1 MEVTTITNGSSLYSG
16 IGTTTGTTSGLY
28 ITPGTTSGLYITPEN
43 KMKQVKVAIF
53 FVTRN
58 EDYEI
63 IDSAFDQEVW
73 VCQKKGVSLEAATMK
88 ELGYVIDPDLKI
100 IREVLSITI

>member
-1 MEVTTITNGSSLYSG
+1 METTTGSPLYSG
-16 IGTTTGTTSGLY
+16 LTTGTTFSSG
-28 ITPGTTSGLYITPEN
+28 ITSYGCITTP
-43 KMKQVKVAIF
+43 KMTQVKVAIF
-53 FVTRN
+53 FVTRDEN
-58 EDYEI
+58 YDI

-88 ELGYVIDPDLKI
+88 QLGYVIDPDVKI

>member
-28 ITPGTTSGLYITPEN
+28 ITPEN

-53 FVTRN
+53 NVTRDEN
-58 EDYEI
+58 YDI
-63 IDSAFDQEVW
+63 IDSTFDQEVW
-73 VCQKKGVSLEAATMK
+73 VCQKKGVSLEVATMK
-88 ELGYVIDPDLKI
+88 QLGYVIDPDKQV
-100 IREVLSITI
+100 IREFLSITI

>member
-16 IGTTTGTTSGLY
+16 IGTTTGT
-28 ITPGTTSGLYITPEN
+28 ISGLYITPEK

-53 FVTRN
+53 FVTRDEN
-58 EDYEI
+58 YEI
-63 IDSAFDQEVW
+63 TDSAFDQEIW

-88 ELGYVIDPDLKI
+88 QLGYVIDPDLKI

>member
-1 MEVTTITNGSSLYSG
+1 MTTTITNGSSLCG
-16 IGTTTGTTSGLY
+16 TIGS
-28 ITPGTTSGLYITPEN
+28 ISWPTPEK

-53 FVTRN
+53 FVTRD
-58 EDYEI
+58 EDYDI
-63 IDSAFDQEVW
+63 IDSTFDQEVW

-88 ELGYVIDPDLKI
+88 QLGYVIDPDVKI

>member
-28 ITPGTTSGLYITPEN
+28 ITPEK

-53 FVTRN
+53 FVTRDEN
-58 EDYEI
+58 YDI

-88 ELGYVIDPDLKI
+88 QLGYVIDPDLKI

>member
-28 ITPGTTSGLYITPEN
+28 ITPEK

-53 FVTRN
+53 FVTRDEN
-58 EDYEI
+58 YDI

-73 VCQKKGVSLEAATMK
+73 VCQNKGVSLEAATMK
-88 ELGYVIDPDLKI
+88 QLGYVIDPDLKI

>member
-1 MEVTTITNGSSLYSG
+1 M
-16 IGTTTGTTSGLY
+16 TTTGTTLSNGSTLSN
-28 ITPGTTSGLYITPEN
+28 GTISWPTPEK

-53 FVTRN
+53 NVTRDEN
-58 EDYEI
+58 YDI

-73 VCQKKGVSLEAATMK
+73 VCQKKGVSLESATMK
-88 ELGYVIDPDLKI
+88 QLGYVIDPDLKI

>member
-1 MEVTTITNGSSLYSG
+1 METTISNGSLLYSG
-16 IGTTTGTTSGLY
+16 QTTTGAY
-28 ITPGTTSGLYITPEN
+28 ITPKI
-43 KMKQVKVAIF
+43 KQVKVAIF
-53 FVTRN
+53 NVTRDEN
-58 EDYEI
+58 YEI

-88 ELGYVIDPDLKI
+88 QLGYVIDPDLKI

>member
-1 MEVTTITNGSSLYSG
+1 MEATIYGGLTS
-16 IGTTTGTTSGLY
+16 TSGS
-28 ITPGTTSGLYITPEN
+28 ISWPTPEK

-53 FVTRN
+53 NVTRDEN
-58 EDYEI
+58 YDI
-63 IDSAFDQEVW
+63 IDSTFDQEVW

-88 ELGYVIDPDLKI
+88 QLGYVIDPDLKI

>member
-1 MEVTTITNGSSLYSG
+1 MTTISTGSPLYSG
-16 IGTTTGTTSGLY
+16 LTTTGAY
-28 ITPGTTSGLYITPEN
+28 ITP
-43 KMKQVKVAIF
+43 KMTQVKVAIF
-53 FVTRN
+53 NVTRDEN
-58 EDYEI
+58 YEI

-88 ELGYVIDPDLKI
+88 QLGYVIDPDVKI

>member
-1 MEVTTITNGSSLYSG
+1 ME
-16 IGTTTGTTSGLY
+16 TTTGSTPLYYGGLTT
-28 ITPGTTSGLYITPEN
+28 P

-53 FVTRN
+53 FVTRDEN
-58 EDYEI
+58 YEI
-63 IDSAFDQEVW
+63 IDSVFDQEVW

-88 ELGYVIDPDLKI
+88 QLGYVIDPDLKI

>member
-1 MEVTTITNGSSLYSG
+1 MGTTISNGSSLYSG
-16 IGTTTGTTSGLY
+16 LATTGAY
-28 ITPGTTSGLYITPEN
+28 ITP

-53 FVTRN
+53 NVTRDEN
-58 EDYEI
+58 YDI
-63 IDSAFDQEVW
+63 IDSTFDQEVW

-88 ELGYVIDPDLKI
+88 QLGYVIDPDLKI

>member
-1 MEVTTITNGSSLYSG
+1 MTTTTINNGSSLYSG

-28 ITPGTTSGLYITPEN
+28 ITPEKKI
-43 KMKQVKVAIF
+43 KQVKVAIF
-53 FVTRN
+53 FVTRDEN
-58 EDYEI
+58 YEI

-88 ELGYVIDPDLKI
+88 QLGYVIDPDLKI

>member
-1 MEVTTITNGSSLYSG
+1 METTISNGSLLYG
-16 IGTTTGTTSGLY
+16 NGTGTTSW
-28 ITPGTTSGLYITPEN
+28 PTPEK

-53 FVTRN
+53 NVTRDEN
-58 EDYEI
+58 YDI

-88 ELGYVIDPDLKI
+88 QLGYVIDPDVKI